1 MSIETPALLL
11 TTPRFTRQ
19 RRTPPTE
26 AQEGVVATLNT
37 QSRSFFLSDEQRILS
52 RHMGGRLDP
61 TRLIQKEGHC
71 DSRHKRHRI
80 FKEEKQRKL
89 QDENDGQAFLL
100 DFNKKEIFYY
110 KKQISIKKKG
120 IKKKTTT

>member
-1 MSIETPALLL
+1 
-11 TTPRFTRQ
+11 
-19 RRTPPTE
+19 
-26 AQEGVVATLNT
+26 
-37 QSRSFFLSDEQRILS
+37 
-52 RHMGGRLDP
+52 MGGRLDP

-100 DFNKKEIFYY
+100 DFNKKEFFYY
-110 KKQISIKKKG
+110 DTRSKFIKEKGNKKENYQFRG
-120 IKKKTTT
+120 FF